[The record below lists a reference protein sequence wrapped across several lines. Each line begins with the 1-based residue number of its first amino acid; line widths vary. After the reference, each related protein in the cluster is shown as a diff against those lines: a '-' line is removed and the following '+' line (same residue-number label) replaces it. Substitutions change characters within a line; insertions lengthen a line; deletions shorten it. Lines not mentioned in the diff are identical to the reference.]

1 MDNKKDVCKDTYETT
16 IFVIFCI
23 ILFTLFISC
32 IILMLNIINYI
43 LFTVYCISDNIYEYS
58 ADVPDNIILGSKYKY
73 RLLNYIK
80 NINDNEPNNNASAA
94 SASDPKGT
102 KEVIKEY
109 YDTNSSDLYIHKTI
123 VYYNYIVKLLLGIM
137 FIIVVML
144 LYNIFYIGLMCIKN
158 CDDTVSCGFLLSDMM
173 TNDAYIYYIII
184 VMFLYIYT
192 HSYLYTYFFNK
203 NIYKELYDIYAGEDG
218 VAGVAG
224 DDGENKYKTVDTI
237 VSNSITY
244 ILTKTVKEEDKDRTT
259 DMSQFLT
266 DLNNMSFDILDIGK
280 VLDTQESSATDTGIS
295 EPNILILMNEGI
307 IINNKFIVPAKL
319 ENEGNINILLKR
331 IYRTPLEG
339 INADAARQTLLG
351 HQIFIYLIYNYVISN
366 SIEDPF
372 IIHKLNNVYLNLF
385 NNLFDKYNKDN
396 GGKEDAHALIEMF
409 DRDVRK
415 MFKDVRGAFAI
426 KLLLPVGTD
435 KNKLLLKLHD
445 NADLMLKYIKM
456 VKDKSYKN
464 PQDKLLIAA
473 IADLSNYKND
483 IKEGDPL
490 ITLKTTIR
498 DNIEGFANGFSNYY
512 QEDKTLAVVNRVV
525 YKINF
530 YLAIDMMITIIYIL
544 IILLILYK
552 SGKYPYMEKQIN
564 LAITYAVLIINELV
578 SAILGIV

>member
-1 MDNKKDVCKDTYETT
+1 
-16 IFVIFCI
+16 
-23 ILFTLFISC
+23 
-32 IILMLNIINYI
+32 
-43 LFTVYCISDNIYEYS
+43 
-58 ADVPDNIILGSKYKY
+58 
-73 RLLNYIK
+73 
-80 NINDNEPNNNASAA
+80 
-94 SASDPKGT
+94 
-102 KEVIKEY
+102 
-109 YDTNSSDLYIHKTI
+109 
-123 VYYNYIVKLLLGIM
+123 
-137 FIIVVML
+137 
-144 LYNIFYIGLMCIKN
+144 MCIGN

-224 DDGENKYKTVDTI
+224 DDGENKHKTVDTI

-339 INADAARQTLLG
+339 IKADAARQTLLG

-530 YLAIDMMITIIYIL
+530 YLAIDMMATIIYIL

>member
-1 MDNKKDVCKDTYETT
+1 
-16 IFVIFCI
+16 
-23 ILFTLFISC
+23 
-32 IILMLNIINYI
+32 
-43 LFTVYCISDNIYEYS
+43 
-58 ADVPDNIILGSKYKY
+58 
-73 RLLNYIK
+73 
-80 NINDNEPNNNASAA
+80 
-94 SASDPKGT
+94 
-102 KEVIKEY
+102 
-109 YDTNSSDLYIHKTI
+109 
-123 VYYNYIVKLLLGIM
+123 
-137 FIIVVML
+137 
-144 LYNIFYIGLMCIKN
+144 
-158 CDDTVSCGFLLSDMM
+158 
-173 TNDAYIYYIII
+173 
-184 VMFLYIYT
+184 
-192 HSYLYTYFFNK
+192 
-203 NIYKELYDIYAGEDG
+203 
-218 VAGVAG
+218 
-224 DDGENKYKTVDTI
+224 
-237 VSNSITY
+237 
-244 ILTKTVKEEDKDRTT
+244 
-259 DMSQFLT
+259 MSQFLT

-339 INADAARQTLLG
+339 IKADAARQTLLG

-530 YLAIDMMITIIYIL
+530 YLAIDMMATIIYIL

>member
-23 ILFTLFISC
+23 ILFTLFISF

-73 RLLNYIK
+73 RLLNYVK

-339 INADAARQTLLG
+339 IKADAARQTLLG

>member
-1 MDNKKDVCKDTYETT
+1 MDNKRDVCKDTYETT

-23 ILFTLFISC
+23 ILFTLLISF

-94 SASDPKGT
+94 SASDPKST
-102 KEVIKEY
+102 KEVIREY

-144 LYNIFYIGLMCIKN
+144 LYNIFYIGLMCIGN

-339 INADAARQTLLG
+339 IKADAARQTLLG

>member
-1 MDNKKDVCKDTYETT
+1 
-16 IFVIFCI
+16 
-23 ILFTLFISC
+23 
-32 IILMLNIINYI
+32 
-43 LFTVYCISDNIYEYS
+43 
-58 ADVPDNIILGSKYKY
+58 
-73 RLLNYIK
+73 
-80 NINDNEPNNNASAA
+80 
-94 SASDPKGT
+94 
-102 KEVIKEY
+102 
-109 YDTNSSDLYIHKTI
+109 
-123 VYYNYIVKLLLGIM
+123 
-137 FIIVVML
+137 
-144 LYNIFYIGLMCIKN
+144 
-158 CDDTVSCGFLLSDMM
+158 
-173 TNDAYIYYIII
+173 
-184 VMFLYIYT
+184 MFLYIYT

-218 VAGVAG
+218 TAGVAG
-224 DDGENKYKTVDTI
+224 EDGENKYKTVDTI
-237 VSNSITY
+237 VSSSITY
-244 ILTKTVKEEDKDRTT
+244 ILTKTVKEDKDRTT

-266 DLNNMSFDILDIGK
+266 DLNNMSFDILDIEK
-280 VLDTQESSATDTGIS
+280 VLSAQESSATDTGIS

-339 INADAARQTLLG
+339 IKADAARQTLLG
-351 HQIFIYLIYNYVISN
+351 HQIFIYLIYNYAISN

-385 NNLFDKYNKDN
+385 NNLFDKYNAAN
-396 GGKEDAHALIEMF
+396 GGKEDAHALIDMF

-415 MFKDVRGAFAI
+415 MFKDVKGAFAI

-483 IKEGDPL
+483 IKEDDPL
-490 ITLKTTIR
+490 RILKATIR
-498 DNIEGFANGFSNYY
+498 DNIEGFASGFSNYY

-530 YLAIDMMITIIYIL
+530 YLAIDMMATIIYIL
-544 IILLILYK
+544 IVLLILYK

>member
-1 MDNKKDVCKDTYETT
+1 MDNKRDVCKDTYKTT

-23 ILFTLFISC
+23 ILFTLLISF

-43 LFTVYCISDNIYEYS
+43 LFTVYCISDNINDYS

-80 NINDNEPNNNASAA
+80 NINDNEPNN
-94 SASDPKGT
+94 ASDPNGT
-102 KEVIKEY
+102 TEPQAVIKEY

-137 FIIVVML
+137 LIIVVML
-144 LYNIFYIGLMCIKN
+144 LYNIFYIGLMCIGN

>member
-1 MDNKKDVCKDTYETT
+1 
-16 IFVIFCI
+16 
-23 ILFTLFISC
+23 
-32 IILMLNIINYI
+32 
-43 LFTVYCISDNIYEYS
+43 
-58 ADVPDNIILGSKYKY
+58 
-73 RLLNYIK
+73 
-80 NINDNEPNNNASAA
+80 
-94 SASDPKGT
+94 
-102 KEVIKEY
+102 
-109 YDTNSSDLYIHKTI
+109 
-123 VYYNYIVKLLLGIM
+123 
-137 FIIVVML
+137 
-144 LYNIFYIGLMCIKN
+144 
-158 CDDTVSCGFLLSDMM
+158 
-173 TNDAYIYYIII
+173 
-184 VMFLYIYT
+184 MFLYIYT

-280 VLDTQESSATDTGIS
+280 VLDTQESSATDTGTS

-339 INADAARQTLLG
+339 IKADAARQTLLG